1 MIIKIT
7 FTLIILIICLIVY
20 SFLKDKKNSLVVI
33 IVSGLIS
40 TIIGNFLIPSN
51 ISWYDISCYIKEEIL
66 KEESENDMQVNKIQD
81 SNNNK
86 ENTDVKSKNDKSN
99 NTTEHIHTKY
109 KTLKENEIK
118 AQCNKKGH
126 YDSVTYCQ
134 CGQEIKRKTITTK
147 VLKHE
152 YKKGICTRC
161 KHKDPNYIK
170 VYDGKEIMK
179 ILSKSIVSDCSSYV
193 EYLGSDSISVF
204 AEDKHNCFSMETAVS
219 YNLWGGNVK
228 TISFNITDLNKFNT
242 LNFQIGGETKKCKGF
257 MTAEFFIDK
266 SFDKKATKVHNFDAV
281 EEPKMISLNIKNA
294 KSFGIKLTNKSN
306 NVNNIVFFGFS
317 VK

>member
-1 MIIKIT
+1 M
-7 FTLIILIICLIVY
+7 
-20 SFLKDKKNSLVVI
+20 DNKKPWYEKVNIWFGI
-33 IVSGLIS
+33 IVGIFSILGVSVFGGKALLPDKEDETVI
-40 TIIGNFLIPSN
+40 TEEQPN
-51 ISWYDISCYIKEEIL
+51 INQL
-66 KEESENDMQVNKIQD
+66 KK
-81 SNNNK
+81 
-86 ENTDVKSKNDKSN
+86 TPLTKSKNDNENKDTNS
-99 NTTEHIHTKY
+99 TPEHTHVKY
-109 KTLKENEIK
+109 KTKKENIVK
-118 AQCNKKGH
+118 SQCNKKGH

-170 VYDGKEIMK
+170 VYDSKEIMK

-204 AEDKHNCFSMETAVS
+204 AEDKHNCFSIETAVS

-242 LNFQIGGETKKCKGF
+242 LNFQIGGETKKCRGS

-281 EEPKMISLNIKNA
+281 EEPKMISVNIKNA